1 MRKKVFLE
9 TDEYDIFMF
18 PVPESVLKGKKLFAT
33 VFPRKSVK
41 EWVVSWMQRLHPCF
55 DGRFL
60 SDIKFYREKDRVM
73 ALVTVAEKM
82 KIAPRLVKKNTAV
95 YVYRPDKRR
104 VFAGNVSGRRFWL
117 ASAFTAALVMA
128 VLSGFAFYSDSRIV
142 EEPDKQADVSSP
154 HDAALEP
161 VVVVQP
167 PSCELVSG
175 EPLSGEPAENGASSD
190 EVVADEPV
198 SGESAENGVSSD
210 EAVVANPVSRE
221 RPADEPVSRE
231 QLTDELFPDEF
242 AQSAKSAQSVP
253 VPDGQCG
260 FSGSPE
266 FSDTTS
272 ICVTPSIYDTPFID
286 EFISALKEGGC
297 RISSFRWQ
305 TEPCASAVLSVEG
318 CFPEEIYD
326 CAVKLCGDL
335 EAPENENLP
344 RLSFSSVNYVDNVPS
359 FSVLLDYSKFETA
372 TMEMGAGLP
381 SSENM
386 QTVSATEATKE
397 KPAYK
402 NAVLPAQSAFRKLIV
417 NAGGHVYAESFA
429 PPGVSGA
436 IPCESWNTFSEDV
449 SNLLSSQA
457 VGGVSC
463 VTFESLPTNDVSV
476 SISFDSDQTS
486 FFPLELVS
494 VVFSETSEQK
504 DAPAFAEISAESQMV
519 QQSASASENLL
530 AQQSAQKYAT
540 QHDIPFV
547 SMCQIGSVCMGGN
560 VYVKFYRDYDGKIFK
575 GEPYEKN

>member
-33 VFPRKSVK
+33 IFPRKSVK

-60 SDIKFYREKDRVM
+60 SDIKFYREKGRVM

-154 HDAALEP
+154 QDAALAS

-167 PSCELVSG
+167 PSWELV
-175 EPLSGEPAENGASSD
+175 SGEPAENGVSSD

-198 SGESAENGVSSD
+198 SREQLSD
-210 EAVVANPVSRE
+210 EPVSRE
-221 RPADEPVSRE
+221 RPAVEP
-231 QLTDELFPDEF
+231 FPDES
-242 AQSAKSAQSVP
+242 AQSAQSAHSVP
-253 VPDGQCG
+253 APDGLCG
-260 FSGSPE
+260 FSGLPE
-266 FSDTTS
+266 LSYTTC
-272 ICVTPSIYDTPFID
+272 IFVTPSIYDTPFID

-297 RISSFRWQ
+297 RISSFCWQ

-335 EAPENENLP
+335 DAPENENLP
-344 RLSFSSVNYVDNVPS
+344 RLSFSSVNYADNVPS

-372 TMEMGAGLP
+372 TIKMGAGLP
-381 SSENM
+381 SSEGV
-386 QTVSATEATKE
+386 QTVSTPIAEVAQE

-402 NAVLPAQSAFRKLIV
+402 NVVLPAQSAFRKLIV
-417 NAGGHVYAESFA
+417 NAGGHVSAESFA
-429 PPGVSGA
+429 PPGVTGV

-449 SNLLSSQA
+449 SSLLSSQA

-463 VTFESLPTNDVSV
+463 VTFESLPTNDVFV
-476 SISFDSDQTS
+476 SISFDSGQTS
-486 FFPLELVS
+486 FFPLERVS

-504 DAPAFAEISAESQMV
+504 DAPAFAEISPESQMV
-519 QQSASASENLL
+519 QQSASTSENLL